1 MNKVK
6 ILKEA
11 ADKSSEYATDK
22 SVLFPVIPLIDGASG
37 IYAYNELV
45 SRYKILVE
53 TDFEGRTIYR
63 PLDEYL
69 ADYNRAYPKL
79 RPEFPETVFS
89 PKNDVYLD
97 NIVDFEDKL
106 FVRGDNGIYYRV
118 VSDNGDIYAVDPRAE
133 YDEETDTYY
142 FPENEKKS

>member
-1 MNKVK
+1 MSNGKVLKEESDK
-6 ILKEA
+6 ILERVF
-11 ADKSSEYATDK
+11 DKKVE
-22 SVLFPVIPLIDGASG
+22 LPVIPLIDGASG

-53 TDFEGRTIYR
+53 TDFEGKTIYK

>member
-1 MNKVK
+1 MSNVKV
-6 ILKEA
+6 LKEEIDGILERVF
-11 ADKSSEYATDK
+11 DKKD
-22 SVLFPVIPLIDGASG
+22 VFPVFPLIDGAVG
-37 IYAYNELV
+37 IYAYDELV
-45 SRYKILVE
+45 RRYKVLVE
-53 TDFEGRTIYR
+53 TEFERRTIYK

-69 ADYNRAYPKL
+69 TDYNRAYPELKS
-79 RPEFPETVFS
+79 ESAETVFS

-106 FVRGDNGIYYRV
+106 FVRGDNGVFYRI

-142 FPENEKKS
+142 FPENEE

>member
-22 SVLFPVIPLIDGASG
+22 SVEFPVIPLIDGARG

-69 ADYNRAYPKL
+69 ADYNRAYPEN
-79 RPEFPETVFS
+79 RPEFPETVFN
-89 PKNDVYLD
+89 PKNDIYLE

-106 FVRGDNGIYYRV
+106 FVRGDDNIYYRI
-118 VSDNGDIYAVDPRAE
+118 VSDNGDIFAVNPRAE
-133 YDEETDTYY
+133 YDENTDTYY
-142 FPENEKKS
+142 FPENEE